1 MHLAGDFHDNNISK
15 GGERKAVKGGDRQD
29 LHHVVRPEPGQ
40 FAETCPGSAHIK
52 LLCFERRPGGPPAGT
67 PWNATGKV
75 DGQQSARLS
84 REGRMIGDLALS
96 ARRLR
101 ISV

>member
-1 MHLAGDFHDNNISK
+1 MCASIPASIT
-15 GGERKAVKGGDRQD
+15 Q
-29 LHHVVRPEPGQ
+29 PEPGQ
-40 FAETCPGSAHIK
+40 FAETCAGSAQIE
-52 LLCFERRPGGPPAGT
+52 LLRFERRPGGPPAGT

-84 REGRMIGDLALS
+84 REGRMIGDLAVS

-101 ISV
+101 FSE